1 MFKFK
6 HPPPLLTPPP
16 PIKGK
21 YIPYIRL
28 GRDQLV
34 SIGINRGQL
43 DRIYEIIDDLSKAD
57 EEMYLYQ
64 WFYVNSI
71 DVQLI
76 IDEEMRTVLD
86 VINVNIRLLLYEKG
100 LSTKELS
107 SSLYEKE
114 EIYGIPLEEV
124 AQTVVQGWPE
134 RKVAEIDRD
143 YNEAKVRMGVDDPI
157 NYMADLILMNWNRP
171 TIPRPTKES
180 VYRVLHLHLR
190 TVKTRFPIIPTFVR
204 WMYLTYFYL
213 KRSDVSSLREAKKKA
228 EDQLKLEQHYVH
240 EGWYSEYEAMKIAR
254 LMIFLDD
261 PSFLEE
267 EEDDDSGNIDP
278 RSRIERKEE
287 TFVF

>member
-6 HPPPLLTPPP
+6 PPPPLLPPPP

-28 GRDQLV
+28 GRDQLA

-43 DRIYEIIDDLSKAD
+43 GRIYEIIDDAFKAD
-57 EEMYLYQ
+57 EKMYLYR

-71 DVQLI
+71 DVQI
-76 IDEEMRTVLD
+76 IRDEEMRTVLD

-100 LSTKELS
+100 LSTKELPS
-107 SSLYEKE
+107 FLYEKE
-114 EIYGIPLEEV
+114 EIHGIPLEEV
-124 AQTVVQGWPE
+124 AQIVVQGWPE
-134 RKVAEIDRD
+134 RKMAEIDRD

-157 NYMADLILMNWNRP
+157 NYMADLILLNWNRP

-228 EDQLKLEQHYVH
+228 EDQLKIEQDYVR
-240 EGWYSEYEAMKIAR
+240 EGYSESEAMNIAR

-267 EEDDDSGNIDP
+267 EDDDDSGNIDP
-278 RSRIERKEE
+278 RSRIGRKEE
-287 TFVF
+287 TFVY